1 MLVSRLL
8 LARRIVTASAPSLS
22 SRGLPTSRSPSRRL
36 PLLLP
41 SAQRRVRAF
50 SSTMATPAPST
61 TTQEVPEGFV
71 LIKEG
76 QASMLFPK
84 ENEVFY
90 NKVQVLNRDLSIM
103 MLRLF
108 AERRLRDKEAKRLKR
123 EGLTPEQV
131 TAQLADVD
139 WTKKVAE
146 TAAEDGL
153 VVLDA
158 LAASGLRSIRYFK
171 EVPGVKKVIVND
183 LEEAAVEQAHRNVAY
198 NNVDPTRVVPQQG
211 NANLGM

>member
-1 MLVSRLL
+1 MLGSRL
-8 LARRIVTASAPSLS
+8 LARRIVSASAPSLS
-22 SRGLPTSRSPSRRL
+22 SRGLPTSSPS
-36 PLLLP
+36 LLLP
-41 SAQRRVRAF
+41 SARRVRAF
-50 SSTMATPAPST
+50 SSTMATPAP
-61 TTQEVPEGFV
+61 TTQDVPEGFV

-108 AERRLRDKEAKRLKR
+108 AERRLRDKDAKRLKR

-183 LEEAAVEQAHRNVAY
+183 LEEAAVEQAHRNVVF

>member
-1 MLVSRLL
+1 MLVSRL

-22 SRGLPTSRSPSRRL
+22 SRGLPTSS
-36 PLLLP
+36 PLLP
-41 SAQRRVRAF
+41 FARRVRAF
-50 SSTMATPAPST
+50 SSTMATPAPTAT
-61 TTQEVPEGFV
+61 TAGAVTQEVPEGFI

-171 EVPGVKKVIVND
+171 EVPGVKKLIVND
-183 LEEAAVEQAHRNVAY
+183 LEEAAVEQAHRNVVY

>member
-1 MLVSRLL
+1 
-8 LARRIVTASAPSLS
+8 
-22 SRGLPTSRSPSRRL
+22 
-36 PLLLP
+36 
-41 SAQRRVRAF
+41 
-50 SSTMATPAPST
+50 MADPAPKSIT
-61 TTQEVPEGFV
+61 KEVPEGFV

-123 EGLTPEQV
+123 EGLTPEQI

-171 EVPGVKKVIVND
+171 EVSGVKKVIVND
-183 LEEAAVEQAHRNVAY
+183 LEEAAVAQAHRNVAY

-211 NANLGM
+211 NANLGVYYH

>member
-1 MLVSRLL
+1 
-8 LARRIVTASAPSLS
+8 
-22 SRGLPTSRSPSRRL
+22 
-36 PLLLP
+36 
-41 SAQRRVRAF
+41 
-50 SSTMATPAPST
+50 
-61 TTQEVPEGFV
+61 
-71 LIKEG
+71 
-76 QASMLFPK
+76 MLFPK

-108 AERRLRDKEAKRLKR
+108 AERRLRDKEAKLLKR
-123 EGLTPEQV
+123 EGLTLEQV

-171 EVPGVKKVIVND
+171 EVTGVKKVIVND

-211 NANLGM
+211 NANLGVYLPLETLSPPYLPLFLSSHTTADSNLSSASERKDPKQAHLTHVSLPALPLSFFSHVSAHGGAEPSREGAIRCD

>member
-1 MLVSRLL
+1 
-8 LARRIVTASAPSLS
+8 
-22 SRGLPTSRSPSRRL
+22 
-36 PLLLP
+36 
-41 SAQRRVRAF
+41 
-50 SSTMATPAPST
+50 
-61 TTQEVPEGFV
+61 
-71 LIKEG
+71 
-76 QASMLFPK
+76 MLFPK

-171 EVPGVKKVIVND
+171 EVTGVKKVIVND

-211 NANLGM
+211 NANLGVYLPLETLSPPLSTSFSFLSYNCRLKPQFRL